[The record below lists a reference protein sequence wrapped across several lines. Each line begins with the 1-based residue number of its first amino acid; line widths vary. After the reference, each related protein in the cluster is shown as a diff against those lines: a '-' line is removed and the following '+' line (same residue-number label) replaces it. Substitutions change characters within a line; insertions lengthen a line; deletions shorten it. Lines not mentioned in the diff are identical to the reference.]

1 MRDNIKAPNIML
13 IPLVN
18 PKHKITIIN
27 NFRSPEGIL
36 KKHFSS
42 IDAID
47 NTVREI
53 RLSNRLMAISPVHAP

>member
-1 MRDNIKAPNIML
+1 M
-13 IPLVN
+13 
-18 PKHKITIIN
+18 N

-53 RLSNRLMAISPVHAP
+53 RLSKRIKAMSLA

>member
-1 MRDNIKAPNIML
+1 MTSDNNNAPNIML

-18 PKHKITIIN
+18 PKHKIIIMN

-53 RLSNRLMAISPVHAP
+53 RLSKRIKAMSLA